1 MNKEIVVALA
11 EVYVPLF
18 RVSPPPLQTRI
29 SYLLPSPRTLIGIL
43 ASGLGKYL
51 GLNPEAK
58 VGGEKIRRRLT
69 WDVIG
74 SNVMMTCRAG
84 AWVYK
89 TSNILRVWLIERHD
103 LLREMSKKETRPTN
117 ESFPREKIMD
127 AIIHEYVSCDK
138 LIIYAVTNLNRFAEG
153 LKTLLREAGL
163 DEVDSSEVPEILAKS
178 MKLVDRVGDSE
189 SIATTIRA
197 STVKISGVTE
207 EGILNTMSPMKW
219 IEVHDSNTNIIQDMP
234 ITPLIE
240 EGHISINEY
249 RSQEMILP
257 LRPKFEK
264 ILYYEN
270 APYRAKAREGYRI
283 LILESGDSVIVP
295 EYLLDGDNG
304 KRRKG
309 RKGGRIR

>member
-58 VGGEKIRRRLT
+58 IGGEKIRRRLT

-89 TSNILRVWLIERHD
+89 TGNILRVWLIERHD

-197 STVKISGVTE
+197 SIVKILGVTE

-240 EGHISINEY
+240 EGRISINKY

-270 APYRAKAREGYRI
+270 APYRAKARKGYRI

-295 EYLLDGDNG
+295 EYLLDSDNG

-309 RKGGRIR
+309 RKGG

>member
-1 MNKEIVVALA
+1 MNEETAVALA
-11 EVYVPLF
+11 ELYVPLF

-89 TSNILRVWLIERHD
+89 TSSILRVWLIERHD
-103 LLREMSKKETRPTN
+103 LLKEVSKKGTKPTN

-138 LIIYAVTNLNRFAEG
+138 LIVYAVTNLNRFAEG
-153 LKTLLREAGL
+153 LNTLLREAGL
-163 DEVDSSEVPEILAKS
+163 DEIDSSEVREILAKS

-197 STVKISGVTE
+197 SLVKISEVTE

-219 IEVHDSNTNIIQDMP
+219 IEAHDSNTNIIQDMP

-240 EGHISINEY
+240 GGHISINKY
-249 RSQEMILP
+249 KSQEMILP

-270 APYRAKAREGYRI
+270 APYRAKVRKGHCI
-283 LILESGDSVIVP
+283 LIFESGDSVVVP
-295 EYLLDGDNG
+295 EYLLHGETDERQKG
-304 KRRKG
+304 K
-309 RKGGRIR
+309 KGGRIR